1 MSVFLLGAGLVVAL
15 AFVYT
20 RSHRHDESS
29 YLENI
34 THLRHLKQLDAE
46 WDADLL
52 KSRIGINT
60 SYDPLAGSFSELSA
74 LLQKS
79 AAELRTQ
86 THEQALGLADS
97 MARLQA
103 VVQEKAS
110 LVERFKSGNA
120 VLRNS
125 LIYLPV
131 SAQELHEVLGH
142 SHPHHV
148 DASQSVNDALL
159 AVMLYSQETT
169 DERTAAVTAAM
180 RRLEGERHHVQPK
193 VADMLRVFGAHVD
206 AVLREQRRVNELT
219 HGIALLP
226 TAGRIDEIDNLL
238 STEQRLNSLRS
249 QRYREYLAAFAVVLI
264 GLLVYAAVRV
274 VRGHRLLKESRDQL
288 LEYGQGLEVMVADR
302 VAALRESEASM
313 TRLAQYDSLT
323 GLPNRNLFRD
333 RLTQAMTRARRGG
346 RQMALMFVDLDHFKQ
361 INDSLGHAV
370 GDEVLKTVA
379 QRLREA
385 LRETDTISRLGGDEF
400 TVIAEDITDTAH
412 AELVASKLKES
423 LIWPMLLDGRE
434 LVVCASIGIALYPCD
449 GRAEEADGESLLQ
462 SADIAMYRAKQTGR
476 NAHALFEPAM
486 ALAINESVTMGG
498 LLRQALERGE
508 FELQYQPKLELGTGR
523 IAGVEA
529 LLRWNSP
536 VLGPVSPAKFVPL
549 AEEMGL
555 IVLIGEWVLR
565 TACRQGQAWQLAGLA
580 PMTVAV
586 NLSPRQLRDPKLI
599 NNIAA
604 VLKETQFPPSL
615 LELELTEGLI
625 MEDVKGTSD
634 TLVAIRGLGS
644 SLAIDDFGTGYS
656 SLAYLS
662 RLPVQTLKIDRAF
675 VAAMLEDAN
684 GTTLVSTMVALA
696 HSLKLKVVAEGVE
709 TQEQQQLLGRLRC
722 DQIQGFHFS
731 RPLSAA
737 AFEAL
742 ARDKG
747 SPCLSCAE
755 GKPRYAA
762 RCSPWERLGAN
773 SPCEG
778 GQETQH
784 PCGFQRI
791 APRKPA

>member
-1 MSVFLLGAGLVVAL
+1 MLVAAL

-20 RSHRHDESS
+20 RGHRGDDST

-34 THLRHLKQLDAE
+34 TQLRHLKQLDAE

-60 SYDPLAGSFSELSA
+60 SYDRLAGSFSRLNA

-79 AAELRTQ
+79 AAELGTR

-97 MARLQA
+97 AARLQA

-131 SAQELHEVLGH
+131 SAHELHDALRH
-142 SHPHHV
+142 SRPHHP
-148 DASQSVNDALL
+148 DASAAVNDALL

-169 DERTAAVTAAM
+169 DERAAAVAAAM
-180 RRLEGERHHVQPK
+180 RRLNGEHHHLQPEA
-193 VADMLRVFGAHVD
+193 ADMLRVFGSHIN
-206 AVLREQRRVNELT
+206 AVLREQKTVNELI
-219 HGIALLP
+219 HVISRLP
-226 TAGRIDEIDNLL
+226 TAACIDEIDNLL
-238 STEQRLNSLRS
+238 GTEQRLSSVRS
-249 QRYREYLAAFAVVLI
+249 ERYREYLTAFAIVLI
-264 GLLVYAAVRV
+264 GLLVYAGVRV

-288 LEYGQGLEVMVADR
+288 LEYGQRLEVMVADR

-333 RLTQAMTRARRGG
+333 RLTQAMSRSRRGR

-370 GDEVLKTVA
+370 GDEVLKAVA
-379 QRLREA
+379 QRLRES
-385 LRETDTISRLGGDEF
+385 LRDADTISRLGGDEF
-400 TVIAEDITDTAH
+400 TVIAEDIYDSVH
-412 AELVASKLKES
+412 AELLASKLKEA
-423 LIWPMLLDGRE
+423 LIRPMLLDGRE

-449 GRAEEADGESLLQ
+449 GRTDDPAGESLLQ
-462 SADIAMYRAKQTGR
+462 AADIAMYRAKQTGR

-508 FELQYQPKLELGTGR
+508 FELQYQPKLELDSGR

-536 VLGPVSPAKFVPL
+536 VLGAVSPSKFVPL

-555 IVLIGEWVLR
+555 IVPIGEWVLR

-580 PMTVAV
+580 PIAVAV

-599 NNIAA
+599 DKIDA
-604 VLKETQFPPSL
+604 VLKETQFPASL
-615 LELELTEGLI
+615 LDLELTEGLI
-625 MEDVKGTSD
+625 MEDVKGSSD
-634 TLVAIRGLGS
+634 TLSAIRGLGS

-662 RLPVQTLKIDRAF
+662 RLPVQSLKIDRAF

-684 GTTLVSTMVALA
+684 GTTLVATMVTLA

-722 DQIQGFHFS
+722 DQIQGYHFS
-731 RPLSAA
+731 PPLSAEE
-737 AFEAL
+737 FEAM

-747 SPCLSCAE
+747 
-755 GKPRYAA
+755 AA
-762 RCSPWERLGAN
+762 WMPGAQGEP
-773 SPCEG
+773 SLARS
-778 GQETQH
+778 T
-784 PCGFQRI
+784 
-791 APRKPA
+791 

>member
-1 MSVFLLGAGLVVAL
+1 MNPQAKTYWKSVFLLGAVLVAAL

-20 RSHRHDESS
+20 RGHRHDESS
-29 YLENI
+29 YLENV
-34 THLRHLKQLDAE
+34 TQLRHLKQLDAE

-60 SYDPLAGSFSELSA
+60 SYDPLAGSFSKLSA

-79 AAELRTQ
+79 AAGLGTR
-86 THEQALGLADS
+86 THEKAFGLADS
-97 MARLQA
+97 AARLQA

-131 SAQELHEVLGH
+131 SAHELQEALGH
-142 SHPHHV
+142 SHPDHP
-148 DASQSVNDALL
+148 DAFEAVNDALL

-169 DERTAAVTAAM
+169 DERATAVATAM
-180 RRLEGERHHVQPK
+180 RRLNGERDLQPEA
-193 VADMLRVFGAHVD
+193 ADMLRVFGAHVD
-206 AVLREQRRVNELT
+206 AVLREQKTVNDLI
-219 HGIALLP
+219 HVIALLP
-226 TAGRIDEIDNLL
+226 TAARIDEIDNLL
-238 STEQRLNSLRS
+238 GREQRLSSLRS
-249 QRYREYLAAFAVVLI
+249 ERYRQYLTAFAIVLI
-264 GLLVYAAVRV
+264 GLLVYAGVRV

-288 LEYGQGLEVMVADR
+288 LEYGQRLEVMVADR
-302 VAALRESEASM
+302 VAALRKSEASM

-333 RLTQAMTRARRGG
+333 RLTQAMNRARRGR

-370 GDEVLKTVA
+370 GDEVLKAVA
-379 QRLREA
+379 QRLRES
-385 LRETDTISRLGGDEF
+385 LRDADTISRLGGDEF
-400 TVIAEDITDTAH
+400 TVIAEDIADSVH
-412 AELVASKLKES
+412 AELVASKLKEA
-423 LIWPMLLDGRE
+423 LIRPMLLDGRE

-449 GRAEEADGESLLQ
+449 GRTDDAVGESLLQ
-462 SADIAMYRAKQTGR
+462 AADIAMYRAKQTGR

-508 FELQYQPKLELGTGR
+508 FELQYQPKLELELDTGR

-536 VLGPVSPAKFVPL
+536 VLGAVPPSKFVPL

-555 IVLIGEWVLR
+555 IVPIGEWVLR

-580 PMTVAV
+580 PIAVAV

-599 NNIAA
+599 DKIDA

-615 LELELTEGLI
+615 LDLELTEGLI
-625 MEDVKGTSD
+625 MEDVKGSSD
-634 TLVAIRGLGS
+634 TLSAIRGLGS

-662 RLPVQTLKIDRAF
+662 RLPVQSLKIDRAF

-684 GTTLVSTMVALA
+684 GTTLVATMVTLA

-722 DQIQGFHFS
+722 DQIQGYHFS
-731 RPLSAA
+731 QPLSAA
-737 AFEAL
+737 QFEAL
-742 ARDKG
+742 ARDNG
-747 SPCLSCAE
+747 
-755 GKPRYAA
+755 AA
-762 RCSPWERLGAN
+762 WLPSA
-773 SPCEG
+773 
-778 GQETQH
+778 Q
-784 PCGFQRI
+784 
-791 APRKPA
+791 